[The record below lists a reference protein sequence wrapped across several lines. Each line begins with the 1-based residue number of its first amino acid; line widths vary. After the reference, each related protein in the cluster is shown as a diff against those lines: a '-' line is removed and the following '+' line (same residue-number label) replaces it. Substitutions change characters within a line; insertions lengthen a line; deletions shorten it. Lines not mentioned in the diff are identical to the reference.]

1 MRRYTAA
8 DRVVL
13 RRLGSDRA
21 GFTLIELLVVIAII
35 GVLVGLLLPAVQ
47 AAREVARRMACQN
60 NLKQIGLAFHSHH
73 DTHLFFP
80 SGGWSWSDPPTYVSG
95 SAAVGKDQKAGWG
108 FQILPYI
115 EAQNAVDAG
124 PLVAVGAENP
134 VFFCPSRRSPQSVT
148 LPDNY
153 SPPLTGTTVVHAL
166 CDYAASN
173 REQTGVLR
181 RYEPRRLADIQD
193 GTSNTLLVGEK
204 RLNRALLGQPQD
216 DDNEGYT
223 TGWNEDTIRRTDKPP
238 APDYNRP
245 TGDGEKLFGASHP
258 GAVNVVLADGSVRG
272 LAYTIEREVFERI
285 GHCSDGQS
293 ISSGSF

>member
-1 MRRYTAA
+1 MGFHLRPV
-8 DRVVL
+8 RVGLL
-13 RRLGSDRA
+13 RRRLRA

-35 GVLVGLLLPAVQ
+35 GILIGLVMPAVQ

-60 NLKQIGLAFHSHH
+60 NLKQIGLAFHNHH
-73 DTHLFFP
+73 DAHQYFP
-80 SGGWSWSDPPTYVSG
+80 TGGWSWSDPPTYVAS

-108 FQILPYI
+108 FQVLPYM
-115 EAQNAVDAG
+115 EAQSTVDAG
-124 PLVAVGAENP
+124 PLVAVGAKNSI
-134 VFFCPSRRSPQSVT
+134 FFCPTRRSPQTVT
-148 LPDNY
+148 LPDSY
-153 SPPLTGTTVVHAL
+153 SPPLTGTAVVHAL

-173 REQTGVLR
+173 REQTGALR
-181 RYEPRRLADIQD
+181 RYEPRRFADIED

-238 APDYNRP
+238 APDYSSP
-245 TGDGEKLFGASHP
+245 TGDGEKLFGGSHP
-258 GAVNVVLADGSVRG
+258 GAINIVLVDGSVRS
-272 LAYTIEREVFERI
+272 LAYTIDSETFERL
-285 GHCSDGQS
+285 GHCSDGQI